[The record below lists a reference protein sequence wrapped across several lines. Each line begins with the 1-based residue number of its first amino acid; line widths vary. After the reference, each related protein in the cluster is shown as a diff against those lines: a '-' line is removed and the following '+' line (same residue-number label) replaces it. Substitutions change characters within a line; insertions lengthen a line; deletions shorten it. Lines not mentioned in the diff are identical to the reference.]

1 MKKSNAVA
9 DATPKSKFSLSS
21 MKVVAVKSGERV
33 SNDTI
38 PTLETASQLNKFK
51 LNKLASEILGVVG
64 GNRVKLL
71 ISGEESIN
79 GKYLLAIAADDD
91 SSAAKLAYAA
101 KGASGFSVLQFNYAG
116 VWSKIMQASVDAI
129 EKSGQTLV
137 AEGVAIFREGK
148 GAAAGTYYVNHKTQY
163 ELVAVDGIDDENPLV
178 DPETGASYTSVF
190 ALVSPEIIDVDLTKE
205 IAPRADKTSTSEGIE
220 VEVEATEE

>member
-1 MKKSNAVA
+1 MKKSNAVS
-9 DATPKSKFSLSS
+9 DAAPKSKFSLSS

-51 LNKLASEILGVVG
+51 LNKLASETLGVTG

-71 ISGEESIN
+71 ISGEETID

-91 SSAAKLAYAA
+91 SSAAKLAVAA
-101 KGASGFSVLQFNYAG
+101 KGATGFTVLQFNYAG
-116 VWSKIMQASVDAI
+116 IWSRVMQAEVDAI

-148 GAAAGTYYVNHKTQY
+148 GVAAGTYYVNHKTQY

-178 DPETGASYTSVF
+178 DPETGASYTKIY
-190 ALVSPEIIDVDLTKE
+190 ALVNPEIIDVDLTKE
-205 IAPRADKTSTSEGIE
+205 IAPRATVT
-220 VEVEATEE
+220 ATEEAPVEDAE

>member
-1 MKKSNAVA
+1 MKKSNEVA
-9 DATPKSKFSLSS
+9 NVAPKSKFSLSS

-51 LNKLASEILGVVG
+51 LNKLASETLGVTG

-71 ISGEESIN
+71 ISGEESID
-79 GKYLLAIAADDD
+79 GKYLLAIASDDD
-91 SSAAKLAYAA
+91 SSAAKLAVAA
-101 KGASGFSVLQFNYAG
+101 KGATGYTVLQFNYAG
-116 VWSKIMQASVDAI
+116 IWSKVMQADVEAI

-178 DPETGASYTSVF
+178 DPETGASYTKVF
-190 ALVSPEIIDVDLTKE
+190 ALVSPEIISVDLTKE
-205 IAPRADKTSTSEGIE
+205 IAPRAEKATE
-220 VEVEATEE
+220 VEVDEEVEA

>member
-1 MKKSNAVA
+1 MKKSNAVSSDVA
-9 DATPKSKFSLSS
+9 PKSKFSLSS

-33 SNDTI
+33 YNDVI
-38 PTLETASQLNKFK
+38 AIVETASQLNKFK
-51 LNKLASEILGVVG
+51 LNKLASETLGVVG
-64 GNRVKLL
+64 GNRIKLL
-71 ISGEESIN
+71 ISGEETID

-101 KGASGFSVLQFNYAG
+101 KGASGYSVLQFNYAG
-116 VWSKIMQASVDAI
+116 IWSKVMQADVDAI

-137 AEGVAIFREGK
+137 AEGVAKFSEGK
-148 GAAAGTYYVNHKTQY
+148 GAAAGTYYVNRKTQY

-178 DPETGASYTSVF
+178 DPETGASYTKVF

-205 IAPRADKTSTSEGIE
+205 AHVRAEKATD
-220 VEVEATEE
+220 VEVEEVEA